1 MFRVFVNPIVKVE
14 HPLPVQMN
22 NMHYNMP
29 SNYTTKIR
37 KGFLNEYPQSMNLT
51 LCKAQGEADHK
62 PKHM

>member
-1 MFRVFVNPIVKVE
+1 VKVE